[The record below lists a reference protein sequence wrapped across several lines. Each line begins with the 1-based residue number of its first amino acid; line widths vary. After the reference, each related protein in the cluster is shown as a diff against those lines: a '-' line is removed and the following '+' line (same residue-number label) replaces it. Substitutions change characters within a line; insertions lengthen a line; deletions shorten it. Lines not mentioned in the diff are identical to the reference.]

1 MHVWRCLVPKMSQ
14 RTKMKHNYQ
23 KIQSTTIRKFSIRLN
38 KGEKKKNMPG
48 QKQEKYNR
56 QIEFQ
61 QLLDSPIT
69 QQQKIQCKNN
79 KAIETK
85 L

>member
-1 MHVWRCLVPKMSQ
+1 
-14 RTKMKHNYQ
+14 
-23 KIQSTTIRKFSIRLN
+23 
-38 KGEKKKNMPG
+38 MPG
-48 QKQEKYNR
+48 QKQEKYNL